1 MREILFCSL
10 TLERDHHFL
19 DNLQSHKTR
28 MSLHG
33 LLDDPIKRRRR
44 EEKKE
49 EEEEVWIKTV
59 LSMQT
64 VKLVTDIDR
73 KARQLLAGEG

>member
-10 TLERDHHFL
+10 TLERDHRFL
-19 DNLQSHKTR
+19 DILQSHKTR

-44 EEKKE
+44 EGKK

-59 LSMQT
+59 HSMQT
-64 VKLVTDIDR
+64 VELVTDIDR